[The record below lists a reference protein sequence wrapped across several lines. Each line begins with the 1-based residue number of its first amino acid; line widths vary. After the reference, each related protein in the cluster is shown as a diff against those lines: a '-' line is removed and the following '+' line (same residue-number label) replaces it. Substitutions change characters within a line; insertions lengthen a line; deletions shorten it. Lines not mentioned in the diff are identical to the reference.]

1 MKLNKEEVQG
11 LNQISFPI
19 HKLIMIFVMSLKKKK
34 FKKSRR
40 KKLDFKRLILKTKI
54 NKQARQLNR
63 KL

>member
-19 HKLIMIFVMSLKKKK
+19 HKLIMIFLMSLKKKK

-54 NKQARQLNR
+54 NKQAR
-63 KL
+63 

>member
-1 MKLNKEEVQG
+1 MKLNKDEVRG

>member
-1 MKLNKEEVQG
+1 MKLNKDEVQG